1 MLFAPECS
9 RLAPP
14 GGPRCSATSNRSWPA
29 STSRATTRSCRT
41 TRFAHVWVRH
51 ARQTV
56 ARDPLRAGYVGR
68 MW

>member
-29 STSRATTRSCRT
+29 STSRATTRSCGRLGSRT
-41 TRFAHVWVRH
+41 SGCATRGKPSPGIRSVLDMS
-51 ARQTV
+51 V
-56 ARDPLRAGYVGR
+56 AC
-68 MW
+68 